1 MNSSVYAPRAT
12 NTKNT
17 PIANT
22 PIANTSRANT
32 PIENTSRNAAKPSNT
47 PKPKVVN
54 LSSATRSA
62 PLYFT
67 INEYNKPNTIK
78 YYNLLKSKTRRSQ
91 FGQSQ
96 LAIAIVQYFIEN
108 NDLKFEKIST
118 IPATNYRKTNQYKII
133 NDNIILCSSPQER
146 DKYNRI
152 SQLREYEDRGLI
164 QFERNYT
171 KRKNLLASKYGTND
185 INIGR
190 NITFL
195 MNFIMN
201 NPQRNSYIDNFYSN
215 IEKNLK
221 AITYNNDWRD
231 ILFFLPPVIRCALE
245 KYWIQTTSGGIITGR
260 TKGNIKRMNMATI
273 GTQFNEGSF
282 VYSSSAKRDQQEAL
296 KSRAIA
302 DIEFIANMIIPFL
315 YEKYGLTT
323 NAENR
328 RNAVTAATKAA
339 TTATKNTVTNTAK
352 NTATNLANAR
362 KRLATLNLG
371 LKNENWS

>member
-1 MNSSVYAPRAT
+1 MNSSVNAPRNAVGTT

-17 PIANT
+17 PIANNAARANT
-22 PIANTSRANT
+22 SIANTSIA
-32 PIENTSRNAAKPSNT
+32 
-47 PKPKVVN
+47 KPKVVN
-54 LSSATRSA
+54 LSSASRSA

-67 INEYNKPNTIK
+67 INGYNKPNTIK
-78 YYNLLKSKTRRSQ
+78 YYNLLKSKTRHSQ

-118 IPATNYRKTNQYKII
+118 IPSTNYRKTNQYKII

-152 SQLREYEDRGLI
+152 SQLREYDDSILRQIES
-164 QFERNYT
+164 NYK
-171 KRKNLLASKYGTND
+171 KRQNLLAFKYGTD
-185 INIGR
+185 DVNIER

-201 NPQRNSYIDNFYSN
+201 NPQRNSYIDSFYSN
-215 IEKNLK
+215 REKDLK

-245 KYWIQTTSGGIITGR
+245 KYWIQTTRSGTITGR
-260 TKGNIKRMNMATI
+260 SKAGNRRRMNSLTS
-273 GTQFNEGSF
+273 GVQYSEGNVVS
-282 VYSSSAKRDQQEAL
+282 SSSARRDQQEAL

-302 DIEFIANMIIPFL
+302 DIKFIANMIIPFL
-315 YEKYGLTT
+315 YEKYGLTI

-328 RNAVTAATKAA
+328 RNAATNTAKNTAKN
-339 TTATKNTVTNTAK
+339 TATNAAKNAAK
-352 NTATNLANAR
+352 NTATNLANAQ

-371 LKNENWS
+371 LNNENWS

>member
-1 MNSSVYAPRAT
+1 MNSQKIPNTAT
-12 NTKNT
+12 
-17 PIANT
+17 ANAVRT
-22 PIANTSRANT
+22 TA
-32 PIENTSRNAAKPSNT
+32 NAAQANNVATAIT

-67 INEYNKPNTIK
+67 INGYNKPNTIK
-78 YYNLLKSKTRRSQ
+78 YYNLLKSKTRHSQ

-152 SQLREYEDRGLI
+152 SQIREYDERVLMQI
-164 QFERNYT
+164 ERNYT
-171 KRKNLLASKYGTND
+171 KRQNLLTPKYGTD
-185 INIGR
+185 DVNIER

-201 NPQRNSYIDNFYSN
+201 NPEKIPYIDNFYSN
-215 IEKNLK
+215 REKDLK

-245 KYWIQTTSGGIITGR
+245 KYWIQTTRSGTITGR
-260 TKGNIKRMNMATI
+260 SKAGNRKRMNSLTS
-273 GTQFNEGSF
+273 GVQYSEGNFIS
-282 VYSSSAKRDQQEAL
+282 SSSARRDQQEAL
-296 KSRAIA
+296 NSKAIA
-302 DIEFIANMIIPFL
+302 DMQFIANMIIPFL

-328 RNAVTAATKAA
+328 RNAAKAA
-339 TTATKNTVTNTAK
+339 TNAAKNAATNAATNTAK
-352 NTATNLANAR
+352 NAAKNAATNLANAQ

-371 LKNENWS
+371 LNNENWS